1 MDLKKQIAARIRTI
15 RTARDLSQD
24 DLAAM
29 IGRSVD
35 AISNIERGKNLPSLE
50 TLVALAEG
58 LKLSLVDVV
67 GNWPAMT
74 KISAKRVAAEAELIE
89 IARQLSD
96 QQLAIAI
103 KQLHALKEGT

>member
-50 TLVALAEG
+50 TLMALAEG
-58 LKLSLVDVV
+58 LQLTLVDLV
-67 GNWPAMT
+67 GNWPS
-74 KISAKRVAAEAELIE
+74 KGKVSVKRVAWEAELTE

-96 QQLAIAI
+96 QQLAIAV
-103 KQLHALKEGT
+103 KQLRAFK

>member
-15 RTARDLSQD
+15 RTARGLSQD

-50 TLVALAEG
+50 TLMALAEG
-58 LKLSLVDVV
+58 LELTLVDLV
-67 GNWPAMT
+67 GTLPA
-74 KISAKRVAAEAELIE
+74 KAKVSAKRTASEAALTE

-96 QQLAIAI
+96 QQLAIGI
-103 KQLHALKEGT
+103 KQLQALIGGT

>member
-50 TLVALAEG
+50 TLIALAEG
-58 LKLSLVDVV
+58 LELTLVDLV
-67 GNWPAMT
+67 GNWPAKA
-74 KISAKRVAAEAELIE
+74 KISSKRVASEAELIE
-89 IARQLSD
+89 ITRQLSD
-96 QQLAIAI
+96 QQLAIAV
-103 KQLHALKEGT
+103 KQLHALKGGT